1 MEQYVASA
9 VNLLSSPKLKERSQA
24 LAEVAAIVK
33 DKPETLT
40 SKSVGALVQSLLE
53 ILDAETHKF
62 DELCRR
68 KPEAGARVELAQ
80 GRLNSVA
87 AVLRLVL
94 ETIPDRLR
102 AKQFRALVV
111 SVPQLLGWAIGEQ
124 VHDMLQP
131 LAACLQALSE
141 CHMFKLKADDGQ
153 WRTLVRACAEH
164 LVALLSINPTHKA
177 IAKLAGALIALIE
190 MDAVGFKDVC
200 EELLRVPL
208 RYFQNTDKET
218 ANTRSI
224 LQLCNLLILK
234 GHLLKFHGVQYL
246 IHSTMQHLLQFT
258 LPGTDY
264 ILEEIAVFTLFS
276 AELMVNKVPYIPGD
290 LESGRYFAEDV
301 VSELYQQFIIHLLE
315 NYRPQRLQ
323 LKDLEYRLL
332 LDRRQWYQLEDFQLC
347 PDASQVEW
355 LQLQGISNML
365 CSYYAFQHQNPA
377 TDMSRVKRRRLSD
390 TYNGFLL
397 NSQYGISFATSCID
411 SNPVDSQLL
420 GLQLSAC
427 ITSFYECPKYQLEE
441 LLDAILR
448 RFENTSLV
456 GWCCLAMLPLC
467 SQVDI
472 VISETTLQKLLKL
485 ILPLLKAP
493 NLSAVSSALISK
505 LLAYEHNIVQ
515 GSNVLQQLYDLYEL
529 SDIIGPAVVS
539 NESFRLWQSLHIY
552 GADFRGKDGS
562 SAADRIA
569 SWLFAKW
576 DTVSPLN
583 ESQNGFPHFLGW
595 LTGCPVNNV
604 YEANRA
610 IDANSYCL
618 EWEYNSGERAFLRS
632 TETSRR
638 TSRCRTTPLQNMNY
652 DSSSISELFYRILD
666 KITIQDDIEAY
677 GWMCFALQLIYYI
690 GELTYLVE
698 YVTDLKKAIC
708 LRLAKLNFGN
718 SRLLLQCVRQ
728 TAALPSCDTLPLL
741 FTEREITKIMTTYK
755 ECKLA
760 KAAED
765 PSEDDFAG
773 PSKGRQKIFPIN
785 HLYAGK
791 QQFEISYVVSFL
803 IMCSDYEMNGAASEK
818 VVELFLQLSRGL
830 PTNLIFQA
838 LLPLITYI
846 NECDGAKISEDTLL
860 ALTEFIGSSLLTTEY
875 NTSTLSITY
884 LSLFLK
890 SISRYWLND
899 AHMPALT
906 ADCSDILE
914 WIFLRLDDSSCIGC
928 EAVMAISD
936 MTLHTLKNYNRS
948 NSKFTFDKQRLFQV
962 LTTCLRKLPK
972 FYICKAVNELN
983 SYVVRLGLKNQNI
996 IFSEFAGLFDPP
1008 QQDAETAAYYSLSL
1022 SGLGTISHMHLSNAI
1037 LHILPNLQHKHVSQ
1051 YALSFLKSV
1060 ASFHKLPGIRALFHI
1075 CRFEILDTWSNECAA
1090 FREFSPIWN
1099 ISIFQ
1104 FENFEEFIN
1113 AYKYEVAAFY
1123 FAKLSPYHY
1132 LKSILVK
1139 DDTELPHLLEMSL
1152 QYAIPL
1158 AYMPGGI
1165 GDAIF
1170 DICADQWSATN
1181 HKNILKQQYLLIF
1194 DRILHFADLTIFT
1207 EFFEAL
1213 QKVYTKSELLHKMN
1227 EYAYNLHPKHL
1238 LSYSLRTALKVIHSK
1253 VFIGKLP
1260 IQELRFLLTLNL
1272 KYLQESKLPDDR
1284 SQVLRK
1290 IQVILVVYEQQLEDA
1305 SLIVDLLEILTD
1317 FLDDHLLG
1325 NEVGALIGSIVA
1337 LGFNAKYT
1345 ENLFLSIF
1353 AKLLPQLH
1361 EVKTTNLPILLNHIS
1376 NTLTVNNS
1384 NMIYGMWWHACIDAL
1399 AGKNLFGNNIY
1410 YDDSLLDTELF
1421 DHRALNLYS
1430 EILSFLPA
1438 FTGFPPDFV
1447 PKERVLRNLL
1457 SQSTAL
1463 RLHDNFLLWKGHY
1476 IGTYYKVHG
1485 KIIKLPLTDP
1495 NLRLSID
1502 KLVKNYGL
1510 LNGIFELLETVEK
1523 TNNARIRSICQCII
1537 AVSIS
1542 HRDSLSTF
1550 TADTEQLF
1558 EQLSSKTIP
1567 LDLGLFSRMFP
1578 LSNPSET
1585 LETFCRSQYPALTI
1599 NYSSWLVK
1607 LTIFALEVLER
1618 YIPTI
1623 KCFEVLTTIITGK
1636 VEELLNYWLLL
1647 LLYCDPN
1654 TGIRLLCYLLSN
1666 IGLLKSTTE
1675 ATLKI
1680 KYMLHLLLIVRSF
1693 HKLGYKEFN
1702 TIYHRINLQ
1711 DAYKVAAEV
1720 GEKHIA
1726 CLLFEEFHMPNLV
1739 RLDVTYMKEI
1749 YKQFDDVDMIYGIP
1763 ATASLESAIELINQT
1778 QATSLK
1784 SFMIN
1789 NGNFDAQYATHFTG
1803 NIGTLID
1810 SASNNGFTGL
1820 AYSLQ
1825 NISSSKNT
1833 PATYNW
1839 CIELD
1844 KWDLPTPE
1852 VLDSSAKSMYSI
1864 IKKTDINTGTAEA
1877 AFKSTML
1884 NALQHLEKNG
1894 LREDNVSHL
1903 GSIVT
1908 MVQLYNNN
1916 IETLVNALHEQD
1928 RKILKIKDFNEYY
1941 MDLKVRHVFLDH
1953 LIDSHKNRLSEEQSI
1968 YMRFASICELVH
1980 LGEAAR
1986 DTSDFQRSLDAV
1998 LLLEKRVLS
2007 LPVNSSV
2014 EHYGLFKTFARR
2026 MSTIQSAKMLWSQ
2039 NETVIS
2045 IDMLKDLLHTPL
2057 SSNLLMRARKRPF
2070 FQHMSVPDINIKA
2083 LLVQWLSHSRQDVPE
2098 RIFKNYITTSLQ
2110 DIENYGDN
2118 PARTEIVHT
2127 FGQFCYEQARR
2138 FSETNEVDIMA
2149 RRVSKNKEELAALY
2163 QLYHDRS
2170 LPERERKEAKRH
2182 YARLLVRNQQETE
2195 TYNQL
2200 RDQRELFVTNA
2211 LLFFTQTLQYDDL
2224 YDGEVIDQ
2232 FCGLWFEYS
2241 NDDNISGKLLLNLQ
2255 KIPEYKLLPW
2265 INQMASKLAD
2275 NETPFQK
2282 TLRAAMVRILLKLP
2296 YDSLY
2301 VLIGMSLTGSRQNA
2315 KDPGS
2320 QSRLMAVESLLK
2332 EVSKNDYGS
2341 YATKYLLPV
2350 REFCEM
2356 SVSLA
2361 CQKFT
2366 QNTRKIQLN
2375 NLKIGAY
2382 WLKQLKS
2389 RQLPLPTAQFSVSY
2403 QRGDSNSRPYI
2414 TQVDPDVRIAS
2425 SGLSLPK
2432 IVTFTLSD
2440 GTRRR
2445 ALLKAGNDDLRQD
2458 AIMEQVFKQVNK
2470 ILTSNKNTRKLN
2482 LRIRTYEV
2490 IPLGPQAGIIEF
2502 APNSKSLHEILS
2514 AYHKDDTISLDQA
2527 RKAMK
2532 AVQGKSKEQRI
2543 AVYVKITES
2552 VKPVL
2557 RNFFYETFL
2566 DPEEWLLAKATYT
2579 KGVVTNS
2586 IVGHILGLGDRHLN
2600 NILLDKFTGEPIH
2613 IDLGVAFD
2621 QGKLL
2626 PLPELVPFRLTRDIV
2641 DGFGVMGVEGMFR
2654 KNCEKVY
2661 GLLRKE
2667 RERVMCVLNV
2677 LKWDPL
2683 YSWKMTPLRRQKL
2696 QGKLVDGDSPT
2707 DSIMTSFPDSSD
2719 NDESRRALKG
2729 VEDKLL
2735 GNGLSVEATVQ
2746 ELIHRATDV
2755 SNLAVIF
2762 MGWSPFY

>member
-9 VNLLSSPKLKERSQA
+9 INLLSSPKLKERSQA
-24 LAEVAAIVK
+24 LTDVAAIVK
-33 DKPETLT
+33 DNPDTLT
-40 SKSVGALVQSLLE
+40 SKSVGALVQSLID
-53 ILDAETHKF
+53 ILDAETRKF

-68 KPEAGARVELAQ
+68 RPEAGARVELAQ
-80 GRLNSVA
+80 GRLNSVV

-102 AKQFRALVV
+102 AKQFRGLVL
-111 SVPQLLGWAIGEQ
+111 SLPELLGWAIREQ

-131 LAACLQALSE
+131 LSACLQALTE
-141 CHMFKLKADDGQ
+141 CHTFKLKVDDGQ
-153 WRTLVRACAEH
+153 WRTLVRASAED
-164 LVALLSINPTHKA
+164 LVALFGINCTHKS
-177 IAKLAGALIALIE
+177 IAKLAGALTSLIR

-200 EELLRVPL
+200 EELLLIPV
-208 RYFQNTDKET
+208 RYYQNTDKET
-218 ANTRSI
+218 ANMRSI
-224 LQLCNLLILK
+224 LQLCNLLVLK
-234 GHLLKFHGVQYL
+234 GHLIKFHGVQYL
-246 IHSTMQHLLQFT
+246 IHCTMQHLLQFT

-276 AELMVNKVPYIPGD
+276 AELMIHEVPYIPGD
-290 LESGRYFAEDV
+290 LESGRYFGKEV
-301 VSELYQQFIIHLLE
+301 LSELYQQFIVHLLE
-315 NYRPQRLQ
+315 NYRPQKLQ

-332 LDRRQWYQLEDFQLC
+332 LDRRQWYQLDDFQIS
-347 PDASQVEW
+347 PHASHIEW

-365 CSYYAFQHQNPA
+365 CSYYAFQHRHPVMDISQ
-377 TDMSRVKRRRLSD
+377 VKRRRLSD
-390 TYNGFLL
+390 TYNSFLL

-411 SNPVDSQLL
+411 SNPVSSQLL
-420 GLQLSAC
+420 GLQLAAC
-427 ITSFYECPKYQLEE
+427 VTSFHECPKYQLEE

-448 RFENTSLV
+448 RFENANLV

-467 SQVDI
+467 SQLDL
-472 VISETTLQKLLKL
+472 VISETVLQKLLKL
-485 ILPLLKAP
+485 TLPLLKIP
-493 NLSAVSSALISK
+493 TLSAVASALISK
-505 LLAYEHNIVQ
+505 LLDYQ
-515 GSNVLQQLYDLYEL
+515 QRTLTGSNMLQQCYDLYEL

-552 GADFRGKDGS
+552 GGDFRGKDGS

-569 SWLFAKW
+569 NWLFAKLN
-576 DTVSPLN
+576 TVSPLD
-583 ESQNGFPHFLGW
+583 ESQNSFPHFLGW
-595 LTGCPVNNV
+595 LAGCQLKDA
-604 YEANRA
+604 YEVNRA
-610 IDANSYCL
+610 IHVNSYCL
-618 EWEYNSGERAFLRS
+618 EWEYTSVERTFLLS
-632 TETSRR
+632 IETSRR
-638 TSRCRTTPLQNMNY
+638 LSRNRTTPLQNMNY
-652 DSSSISELFYRILD
+652 ESSSISELFYRILD
-666 KITIQDDIEAY
+666 KITSQDDIEAY
-677 GWMCFALQLIYYI
+677 GWMCFGLQLIHHI
-690 GELTYLVE
+690 RELTYLVE
-698 YVTDLKKAIC
+698 YVNDLKKAIC
-708 LRLAKLNFGN
+708 LRLGKMNFGN
-718 SRLLLQCVRQ
+718 SQILLSCIRQ
-728 TAALPSCDTLPLL
+728 TTSLPSCDILPLF
-741 FTEREITKIMTTYK
+741 FTEREIANIIYTYK
-755 ECKLA
+755 ELKLTEVPEGPA
-760 KAAED
+760 
-765 PSEDDFAG
+765 EDDFAG
-773 PSKGRQKIFPIN
+773 PAKARHKLYPLN

-791 QQFEISYVVSFL
+791 QGFEIDYVVSFI
-803 IMCSDYEMNGAASEK
+803 IMCSDYETNGDAAEK
-818 VVELFLQLSRGL
+818 VIELFLQLARSL

-838 LLPLITYI
+838 LPTLITYI
-846 NECDGAKISEDTLL
+846 GSNDRENISEDTLL
-860 ALTEFIGSSLLTTEY
+860 ALTEFTGSSLLTNEY

-890 SISRYWLND
+890 SISRYWLSD
-899 AHMPALT
+899 THMPSLT
-906 ADCSDILE
+906 ADCNDILE
-914 WIFLRLDDSSCIGC
+914 WIFSRLGDSSCIGC
-928 EAVMAISD
+928 EAIMAILD
-936 MTLHTLKNYNRS
+936 MTLHMLKNYNRS
-948 NSKFTFDKQRLFQV
+948 NSKFTFDKQHLFHV
-962 LTTCLRKLPK
+962 LTTCLGRLPK
-972 FYICKAVNELN
+972 FYICKVVHELN
-983 SYVVRLGLKNQNI
+983 SYVVRLGLKNQSI

-1008 QQDAETAAYYSLSL
+1008 QRDAETAAYYSLTL
-1022 SGLGTISHMHLSNAI
+1022 AGLGTISHMHLSNAI
-1037 LHILPNLQHKHVSQ
+1037 LHVLPNLQHKHVSQ

-1060 ASFHKLPGIRALFHI
+1060 AGFHKLSGIRALFHL
-1075 CRFEILDTWSNECAA
+1075 CRFEILDIWSNKCAGL
-1090 FREFSPIWN
+1090 RDFSPIWN
-1099 ISIFQ
+1099 TAIFQ
-1104 FENFEEFIN
+1104 FESFEQFIN
-1113 AYKYEVAAFY
+1113 EYKHEVAAYY

-1132 LKSILVK
+1132 LKSTLVN
-1139 DDTELPHLLEMSL
+1139 DDKELPQLLEISL

-1158 AYMPGGI
+1158 AYIPGGI

-1181 HKNILKQQYLLIF
+1181 HTNVLKQQYLLIF
-1194 DRILHFADLTIFT
+1194 DRLLHFADLTVFM
-1207 EFFEAL
+1207 EYFESL
-1213 QKVYTKSELLHKMN
+1213 QKVYTNSELIHKMKK
-1227 EYAYNLHPKHL
+1227 YTYNLHPKHL

-1253 VFIGKLP
+1253 VLLGKLS

-1272 KYLQESKLPDDR
+1272 QYLQESTLPDDR
-1284 SQVLRK
+1284 SQILRK
-1290 IQVILVVYEQQLEDA
+1290 IQIILVAYEQQLEDA
-1305 SLIVDLLEILTD
+1305 SSVSDLLEILTD
-1317 FLDDHLLG
+1317 YLDDPLLG

-1337 LGFNAKYT
+1337 LGFNVKYT
-1345 ENLFLSIF
+1345 ESLFLCIF

-1361 EVKTTNLPILLNHIS
+1361 EAKTANLSILLNDIS
-1376 NTLTVNNS
+1376 NTLTINNS
-1384 NMIYGMWWHACIDAL
+1384 NIIHGKWWHACIDAL
-1399 AGKNLFGNNIY
+1399 AGTSLFENTIY
-1410 YDDSLLDTELF
+1410 HDDSLLDTELL

-1430 EILSFLPA
+1430 EILSFLPP
-1438 FTGFPPDFV
+1438 FTGFPPNFV
-1447 PKERVLRNLL
+1447 PKERVLRHLI
-1457 SQSTAL
+1457 SQTTTFK
-1463 RLHDNFLLWKGHY
+1463 LHDNFLLWKGHY
-1476 IGTYYKVHG
+1476 IGMYHKFHG
-1485 KIIKLPLTDP
+1485 TIPQLAP
-1495 NLRLSID
+1495 NGPNQKLSID

-1510 LNGIFELLETVEK
+1510 LNGIFELLEAIEK
-1523 TNNARIRSICQCII
+1523 TTHARIKFICQCIN
-1537 AVSIS
+1537 AVSLS
-1542 HRDSLSTF
+1542 HKDSLSTF
-1550 TADTEQLF
+1550 TADTQQF
-1558 EQLSSKTIP
+1558 FGQLSSKSVP
-1567 LDLGLFSRMFP
+1567 LDLALFFYMFP
-1578 LSNPSET
+1578 ISNPSESM
-1585 LETFCRSQYPALTI
+1585 ETFCRLHYPALTSD
-1599 NYSSWLVK
+1599 YSSWLVK
-1607 LTIFALEVLER
+1607 LTMFALDMLGR
-1618 YIPTI
+1618 YIPVV
-1623 KCFEVLTTIITGK
+1623 KCFEVLATAITSR
-1636 VEELLNYWLLL
+1636 VEQLLNYWLLL

-1654 TGIRLLCYLLSN
+1654 NGIRLLCTLISN
-1666 IGLLKSTTE
+1666 IGLLKSTKE
-1675 ATLKI
+1675 GILKI
-1680 KYMLHLLLIVRSF
+1680 KYMLNLLLIVRSF
-1693 HKLGYKEFN
+1693 HKLGYKEFD
-1702 TIYHRINLQ
+1702 TIYDRISLQ

-1720 GEKHIA
+1720 GEKYIA
-1726 CLLFEEFHMPNLV
+1726 CLLFEEFHMPNLA

-1763 ATASLESAIELINQT
+1763 TTASLASAIELINQT

-1784 SFMIN
+1784 SFMMN

-1803 NIGTLID
+1803 NIGNLVN

-1820 AYSLQ
+1820 AYALQ

-1833 PATYNW
+1833 SATYNW

-1844 KWDLPTPE
+1844 KWDLPTPDI
-1852 VLDSSAKSMYSI
+1852 LDSTAKSIYSI

-1884 NALQHLEKNG
+1884 NALQFLEKTGVN
-1894 LREDNVSHL
+1894 EDNVSQL

-1916 IETLVNALHEQD
+1916 AEKLVKSLHAQD
-1928 RKILKIKDFNEYY
+1928 RKILKVKDFNDYY
-1941 MDLKVRHVFLDH
+1941 MDIKVRHVFLDH

-1968 YMRFASICELVH
+1968 CLRFASICELSH
-1980 LGEAAR
+1980 LSEVAR
-1986 DTSDFQRSLDAV
+1986 GASDFQRSLDAV
-1998 LLLEKRVLS
+1998 LLLEKSVLA
-2007 LPVNSSV
+2007 LPTNSSV

-2039 NETVIS
+2039 NETVMS

-2057 SSNLLMRARKRPF
+2057 SSNLIARARKQPF
-2070 FQHMSVPDINIKA
+2070 FQQMAILDINVKA
-2083 LLVQWLSHSRQDVPE
+2083 QLVQWLSHSRQDVPE
-2098 RIFKNYITTSLQ
+2098 RIFKNYIGTSLQ

-2118 PARTEIVHT
+2118 PSRTEIVHT
-2127 FGQFCYEQARR
+2127 FGKFCYDQAKR

-2241 NDDNISGKLLLNLQ
+2241 NDDNVSGKLLSNLQ
-2255 KIPEYKLLPW
+2255 NIPEYKLLPW

-2275 NETPFQK
+2275 DESPFQK

-2315 KDPGS
+2315 KDSGS
-2320 QSRLMAVESLLK
+2320 QSRLVAVESLLK
-2332 EVSKNDYGS
+2332 EVSKHDYGS

-2361 CQKFT
+2361 SQKFA
-2366 QNTRKIQLN
+2366 QNTRKIHLN
-2375 NLKIGAY
+2375 NLKIGTY
-2382 WLKQLKS
+2382 WLKELKG
-2389 RQLPLPTAQFSVSY
+2389 RKLPLPTAQSRVSDRCGNSVS
-2403 QRGDSNSRPYI
+2403 RSYI

-2440 GTRRR
+2440 GTRHR

-2470 ILTSNKNTRKLN
+2470 ILTSNKRTRKLK

-2502 APNSKSLHEILS
+2502 APNSKSLHEIL
-2514 AYHKDDTISLDQA
+2514 AGYHKDDTISLEQA

-2641 DGFGVMGVEGMFR
+2641 DGFGVMGVEGLFR

-2696 QGKLVDGDSPT
+2696 QGKLVDGDSPS
-2707 DSIMTSFPDSSD
+2707 DSLVTSLPDSSD

-2746 ELIHRATDV
+2746 ELVHRATDV